1 MSEMSNT
8 DEPITVLTEEQSW
21 KLLGTEHMGRLVVI
35 ADGRPDIFPVNYAIR
50 DRKLFFRTAEGS
62 KLVELTVH
70 SEVAF
75 EVDHI
80 REDTAWS
87 VVIHGR
93 ARVLLRYNEIEAAEE
108 LDLQPWVPTPKYN
121 FVEIT
126 PTDISGRSFVLVRK

>member
-1 MSEMSNT
+1 MSNT

>member
-87 VVIHGR
+87 VVMHGR